1 MFPQREVVLEPDWWA
16 KYTEKDVPQS
26 WVNPHF
32 MAVYDQASPDKQDVA
47 KMAVGVLREPNTR
60 KRTAKFDVL
69 IKALE
74 YQDVYIDVTPQQL
87 FFGGQKYM
95 KILMAAVMEVFTP
108 TGIYSRG
115 YQ

>member
-16 KYTEKDVPQS
+16 KYTEKDIPQS

-47 KMAVGVLREPNTR
+47 KMAVGVLRELNTR
-60 KRTAKFDVL
+60 KRIAKFYVL
-69 IKALE
+69 IENLKR
-74 YQDVYIDVTPQQL
+74 YDVYIDMTPQQA
-87 FFGGQKYM
+87 FSGNPKYM

-115 YQ
+115 Y